1 MTAWARTGR
10 TGILAAMAVLTMT
23 AAGSPPD
30 PSGEPAPAEP
40 YVRFGPNCLVA
51 SDTWSVVSLCRETPA
66 PRPSPSPEP
75 SAMPSPGP
83 VPARPAPPP
92 PPPSPLAARSAPA
105 EPAAAPEPD
114 PPQDPSPSPKPP
126 TQSARHVAAYRQ
138 SVAAPPAQGESSP
151 VTLMLV
157 LTAPA
162 VLAAA
167 VLRPRSGGRS
177 R

>member
-10 TGILAAMAVLTMT
+10 AGILAAMAVLSMT
-23 AAGSPPD
+23 AAGPPPG
-30 PSGEPAPAEP
+30 PSEEPTPSEP

-66 PRPSPSPEP
+66 PAPPAKPSPRPLP
-75 SAMPSPGP
+75 PH
-83 VPARPAPPP
+83 PAPPP
-92 PPPSPLAARSAPA
+92 PSPHPSPPAVRSAPPEPLAAPAPA
-105 EPAAAPEPD
+105 PAAD
-114 PPQDPSPSPKPP
+114 PPRDPEPSPKPP
-126 TQSARHVAAYRQ
+126 AQPARHVAAYRQ
-138 SVAAPPAQGESSP
+138 SVAAPPAQGKSSP

-167 VLRPRSGGRS
+167 ALRPGGRS

>member
-1 MTAWARTGR
+1 
-10 TGILAAMAVLTMT
+10 MAVLTMT
-23 AAGSPPD
+23 AAGAPPG

-66 PRPSPSPEP
+66 PRPSPSREP
-75 SAMPSPGP
+75 SATPAPGP

-105 EPAAAPEPD
+105 EPAAAPASA
-114 PPQDPSPSPKPP
+114 PPQDPPPSPKPP
-126 TQSARHVAAYRQ
+126 AQPPRQSARHVAAYRQ
-138 SVAAPPAQGESSP
+138 SVAAPPAQGGSSP

>member
-1 MTAWARTGR
+1 
-10 TGILAAMAVLTMT
+10 MAVLTMT

-30 PSGEPAPAEP
+30 PSGEPAPSEP

-51 SDTWSVVSLCRETPA
+51 GDAWSVVSLCRATPA

-75 SAMPSPGP
+75 SSMPSPEP
-83 VPARPAPPP
+83 VPAHPAPPP
-92 PPPSPLAARSAPA
+92 PSPPSPLAVRNAPA
-105 EPAAAPEPD
+105 EPAAAPEPG
-114 PPQDPSPSPKPP
+114 PPQDPPPSPEAPAQP
-126 TQSARHVAAYRQ
+126 ARHVAAYRQ
-138 SVAAPPAQGESSP
+138 SVAAPPARGGSSP

-167 VLRPRSGGRS
+167 TLRPRSGGRS